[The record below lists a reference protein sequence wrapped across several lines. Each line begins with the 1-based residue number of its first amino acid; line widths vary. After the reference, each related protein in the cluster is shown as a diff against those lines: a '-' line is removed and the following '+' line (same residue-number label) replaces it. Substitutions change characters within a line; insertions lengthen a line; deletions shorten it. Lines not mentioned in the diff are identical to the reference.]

1 MVEEVP
7 FMKQCDEV
15 LQVNYRPT
23 QETLQPVVL
32 IDRQSFVMRKEY
44 LKSLIY
50 AYVLCSPPQSFL
62 TPEQSGYIAI
72 V

>member
-1 MVEEVP
+1 MP

-32 IDRQSFVMRKEY
+32 IHRQSVGMRKEY
-44 LKSLIY
+44 LKSLIF
-50 AYVLCSPPQSFL
+50 AYVFCSPPQSFL
-62 TPEQSGYIAI
+62 TPEQSDYIAI
-72 V
+72 L